1 MPTAAEV
8 TPGRSGRRAGS
19 ARFSAVCLLLAAIG
33 CVTTPPP
40 LIPAHDP
47 IVERVAGDDL
57 LLRWDAAPG
66 GAPVRVFAGTSPDS
80 IARSAPIAEMNGRV
94 LRIRGLDPE
103 SRWFFE
109 LRPRHGERRVVSER
123 LLPLAGAHNFRDLGG
138 YRTGDGQAV
147 RWGLLYRSDDLEGL
161 TNSDL
166 RFLKKLGIRL
176 VCDFRSEYE
185 RARKPDRLPVEDP
198 PEVELLAIE
207 DENFDPRAVEAM
219 IRARSVDDVDFDS
232 LLVDSNRS
240 FATAST
246 DQYARMFERIVEREN
261 LPALVHCTAG
271 KDRTGF
277 ASAIILLALGVP
289 RETVFEDY
297 LLTNVYTA
305 NEIEKTLMKIRIY
318 LLSSAGAER
327 IRPLLGVRRDY
338 LQAGLDAI
346 DEHYGSVEAYL
357 RDGLGVSDVEL
368 ERFRAMMLEP
378 TTAQVAGGGATPARA
393 E

>member
-1 MPTAAEV
+1 M
-8 TPGRSGRRAGS
+8 TPGRSCNRAGS
-19 ARFSAVCLLLAAIG
+19 APIAAVCLLLVAFG

-47 IVERVAGDDL
+47 IVERVSGDDL

-80 IARSAPIAEMNGRV
+80 IDRSAPIAEMNGRV
-94 LRIRGLDPE
+94 LRIRGLDPD

-109 LRPRHGERRVVSER
+109 LRTQDGERRVVSER

-138 YRTGDGQAV
+138 YRTEDGRAV
-147 RWGLLYRSDDLEGL
+147 RWGLLYRSDDLEAL
-161 TNSDL
+161 TNTDL
-166 RFLKKLGIRL
+166 RFLKKIGIRL
-176 VCDFRSEYE
+176 VCDFRSDYE
-185 RARKPDRLPVEDP
+185 RAREPDRLPLEDP
-198 PEVELLAIE
+198 PEVELLPIE
-207 DENFDPRAVEAM
+207 NENFDPRAVEAM
-219 IRARSVDDVDFDS
+219 IRARSVDDVDFDA
-232 LLVDSNRS
+232 LLIESNRS
-240 FATAST
+240 FATANT
-246 DQYARMFERIVEREN
+246 HQYARMFERIGEREN

-305 NEIEKTLMKIRIY
+305 NEIEKTLMMIRVY
-318 LLSSAGAER
+318 LLSAEGAER

-338 LQAGLDAI
+338 LQAALDAI
-346 DEHYGSVEAYL
+346 DEHYGSVEVYL
-357 RDGLGVSDVEL
+357 RDGLGVSDAEL
-368 ERFRAMMLEP
+368 ERFRAMVLEP
-378 TTAQVAGGGATPARA
+378 VSARLAGGGAKPPRA